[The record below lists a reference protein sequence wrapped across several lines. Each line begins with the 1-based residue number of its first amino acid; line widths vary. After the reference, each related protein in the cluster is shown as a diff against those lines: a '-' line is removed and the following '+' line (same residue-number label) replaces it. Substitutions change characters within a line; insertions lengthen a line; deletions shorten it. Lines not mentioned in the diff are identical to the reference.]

1 MLSLTQISRLANIL
15 PSETY
20 VLHASISSF
29 QQTIFQTS
37 HSLLPHL
44 SHGVLFPPLWNSLAS
59 WGHSASIYL
68 STVSWMLCVWAPPM
82 VSKLKIWRI
91 PNPSKFPL
99 GVTRKSLQAE
109 SQLVLTSTQ
118 YSLSSWEQAVLKQN
132 KQNHNPTLLLNKLC
146 KVSDWKKTL
155 VISPALPWQFFCFC
169 SSLDAAYGL
178 FPAL

>member
-1 MLSLTQISRLANIL
+1 MDRLKGCFPWSRFPGWLTFL

-37 HSLLPHL
+37 YSLLPHL

-91 PNPSKFPL
+91 PNPSKIPFGCNKEEPAGWKPTCPHLISILIVLL
-99 GVTRKSLQAE
+99 GTGSFKTKQTKPQSNP
-109 SQLVLTSTQ
+109 
-118 YSLSSWEQAVLKQN
+118 SSK
-132 KQNHNPTLLLNKLC
+132 
-146 KVSDWKKTL
+146 
-155 VISPALPWQFFCFC
+155 
-169 SSLDAAYGL
+169 
-178 FPAL
+178 